1 MAQWLARG
9 AHNPEVIGSNP
20 ISGIYHFAGLQELA
34 HAVTTATLTPLA
46 QRKSTQAHNL
56 GVTGSK
62 PVGGTITFLCGQA
75 GPWL

>member
-34 HAVTTATLTPLA
+34 PAVTTATLTPLA